1 MPIGKMVSLFY
12 STTWEPRNLPRPRYP
27 WAKWSSPF
35 FGSFYVNLRMQN
47 SSFNEYII
55 VLRLLIWSK
64 ITPISQCPYC
74 PNAYHQ
80 NETGKFKKH
89 LFNHEHV
96 TKTALPHECIQCG
109 KQDFCLQ
116 RLQKHID
123 NFRGPCHNNQCTQ
136 CHDFFKSH
144 QDYKVSFNKFY

>member
-1 MPIGKMVSLFY
+1 MKSKLTFWIFLWFKDSK
-12 STTWEPRNLPRPRYP
+12 N
-27 WAKWSSPF
+27 AKEFVYWIYF
-35 FGSFYVNLRMQN
+35 TN
-47 SSFNEYII
+47 II
-55 VLRLLIWSK
+55 VLRLLIWSN
-64 ITPISQCPYC
+64 IIPISQCPYC

-144 QDYKVSFNKFY
+144 QEYKVSFCILKNQLFLVPFR